1 MHDNKL
7 SVILG
12 LNGAGKS
19 TLIKIITGN
28 IKTEI
33 HTKNTFKKVFYLP
46 QNPYYPKGITSF
58 DYLSSVFFKNNWK
71 WFLSK
76 EEKQKI
82 IDVLEKIGLSD
93 KKNINIENLSG
104 GEIQKLNIALGL
116 LSGAD
121 LFLLD
126 EPSSNMDLINH
137 IKILKMLKSLTS
149 QNITSVIIMH
159 DLNLALKYGD
169 MFIGITKDKKIVQ
182 CGVKEFFSRENL
194 KRIFDIDFKI
204 LEDGNNIYV
213 QNID

>member
-1 MHDNKL
+1 MPDNKL

-182 CGVKEFFSRENL
+182 CGGKEFFSRENL

>member
-182 CGVKEFFSRENL
+182 CGVKEFFRRENL